1 MRGGFLLDVAV
12 VWGFYQL
19 YRWARN
25 AVAGSPDDAFRNAN
39 QIIGWQERLGIYHE
53 RAIQEWFLP
62 YRWFIGFWNIWYG
75 AAHFIGPVVTLVVL
89 YHFDPARY
97 VRWRNTLLLMLVVVL
112 IGFWFYPLM
121 PPRLLPPSFGFVDTR
136 LTYFTIGKSV
146 PHSQEVG
153 NLFAAMPSLHIAWST
168 WTAFALWPL
177 VRPRWGRVLLASY
190 PVLMTFATVVT
201 ANHYVFDAV
210 GGWAAVAIGYALAS
224 WRDWWPCV
232 PQLLQ
237 HRRPHR
243 PELPG
248 GDPAFLGQGL
258 AHRRV
263 DRRPDRRRSERDED
277 RPRLTR

>member
-1 MRGGFLLDVAV
+1 
-12 VWGFYQL
+12 
-19 YRWARN
+19 
-25 AVAGSPDDAFRNAN
+25 
-39 QIIGWQERLGIYHE
+39 
-53 RAIQEWFLP
+53 
-62 YRWFIGFWNIWYG
+62 
-75 AAHFIGPVVTLVVL
+75 VVTLVVL

-121 PPRLLPPSFGFVDTR
+121 PPRLLPSSFGFVDTR
-136 LTYFTIGKSV
+136 LTYFTIGESV

-237 HRRPHR
+237 HRRPHG

-248 GDPAFLGQGL
+248 GDPAFSAKDWRTAAWTDAQIDAEASATKTVRG
-258 AHRRV
+258 
-263 DRRPDRRRSERDED
+263 
-277 RPRLTR
+277 